1 MFLIL
6 LSQVDDGENHETTS
20 SATLVSNEKLAEEG
34 KKCILDTLKVYL
46 RTTLPYLP
54 EEGIEAVTKFL
65 TSEELLA
72 HVSFHIGTLDL
83 VLTEVSYS
91 NMQLF

>member
-1 MFLIL
+1 M
-6 LSQVDDGENHETTS
+6 
-20 SATLVSNEKLAEEG
+20 VSNEKLAQEG

-91 NMQLF
+91 NMQLFKKFCGKKDSF